1 MGKLILIAGPNSSG
15 KSRYAESLVA
25 QSRAERYYIATMI
38 EQNAENHARIEKH
51 RAQRANLA
59 FETLELP
66 HRVGDAP
73 VTPESV
79 VLLEDVS
86 NLLANVMFER
96 GGCGRDVLADIQ
108 QLRQRCSVLLAV
120 TISGLCAGEY
130 EGETAAYIKDM
141 AWLNAQLS
149 AEADGVVEMQ
159 DGVPVWE
166 KGEACEIF

>member
-96 GGCGRDVLADIQ
+96 GGCGRDVLADIR
-108 QLRQRCSVLLAV
+108 QLRQRCGVLLAV

-159 DGVPVWE
+159 DGVAVWE
-166 KGEACEIF
+166 KGAACEIF

>member
-25 QSRAERYYIATMI
+25 MISGKRYYIATMI
-38 EQNAENHARIEKH
+38 EQNEENHTRIERH

-66 HRVGDAP
+66 YRVGDALI
-73 VTPESV
+73 TPESV

-86 NLLANVMFER
+86 NLLANVLFER
-96 GGCGRDVLADIQ
+96 GGCGRDVLSDIR
-108 QLRQRCSVLLAV
+108 QLKERCGVLLAV

-130 EGETAAYIKDM
+130 EGETAAYIRDM
-141 AWLNAQLS
+141 AWLNDQLTAAS
-149 AEADGVVEMQ
+149 DGVVEMR
-159 DGVPVWE
+159 DGVAVWE
-166 KGEACEIF
+166 KGAAGEIF

>member
-1 MGKLILIAGPNSSG
+1 MGKLVLIAGPNSSG
-15 KSRYAESLVA
+15 KSRYAEALV
-25 QSRAERYYIATMI
+25 SRSCAGRYYIATMM
-38 EQNAENHARIEKH
+38 EQNAENHDRIEKH
-51 RAQRANLA
+51 RAQRAHLA

-86 NLLANVMFER
+86 NLLANVVFER

-108 QLRQRCSVLLAV
+108 QLRQRCGVLLAV

-130 EGETAAYIKDM
+130 EGETAAYIRDM
-141 AWLNAQLS
+141 AWLNARLS
-149 AEADGVVEMQ
+149 DEADGVVKMR
-159 DGVPVWE
+159 DGAAVWE
-166 KGEACEIF
+166 KGAACEIF